1 MKLALL
7 CCDPDVRFGDGYAC
21 PSRLRGLAYGLARA
35 GHEVTAICAGSEPG
49 QSELGDAVAVR
60 ALRLPVSVREI
71 DWHFSRVQPD
81 AVIEWH
87 VPGSLEGARAAAEA
101 GVPHLYDLSRHSLG
115 DGISTSAAVRGAL
128 PEALGLSRGAI
139 APTARVAARVREL
152 AGERYPLD
160 VIGQATAADFLA
172 PPEPEDVARVERVL
186 VMREEPVRI
195 GFYGPLAA
203 DCGLIPLVKALGR
216 VPREQR
222 PRLLVFG
229 DGPERN
235 PALIAAEDAHVG
247 LVLAGRV
254 VPREAPAHLALL
266 DIAVVPGDEDGGV
279 PQALIEA
286 MATQRAVIAPKC
298 DAIAPFVRDGRDAL
312 LVPPDD
318 VDALAD
324 ALLPLMADAP
334 RREKLGHHARRTV
347 MSEHTWDAR
356 AAQLAAFAERV
367 AERSMSEPAVV
378 RVPQRA

>member
-21 PSRLRGLAYGLARA
+21 PSRLRGLAYGLARS
-35 GHEVTAICAGSEPG
+35 GHDVTVICAGSEPG
-49 QSELGDAVAVR
+49 QTELGDAVAVR

-87 VPGSLEGARAAAEA
+87 VPGSLEGARASAEA
-101 GVPHLYDLSRHSLG
+101 GVPHVYDLSRSSLG
-115 DGISTSAAVRGAL
+115 DGIATSAAVRGAL

-139 APTARVAARVREL
+139 APTARVASRVHEL
-152 AGERYPLD
+152 AGEAYPLD
-160 VIGQATAADFLA
+160 VIGQAAAAEFLA
-172 PPEPEDVARVERVL
+172 PPAPEDIARVERVL
-186 VMREEPVRI
+186 ALRDEPVRV
-195 GFYGPLAA
+195 GFYGPLGA
-203 DCGLIPLVKALGR
+203 DSGLPSLVKALGR
-216 VPREQR
+216 VPRDLR

-229 DGPERN
+229 DGPGRN
-235 PALIAAEDAHVG
+235 PALVAAEDARVG
-247 LVLAGRV
+247 LVLTGRV
-254 VPREAPAHLALL
+254 AHREAPAHLALL
-266 DIAVVPGDEDGGV
+266 DIAVVPGDDDGGV

-286 MATQRAVIAPKC
+286 MAMQRAVIAPKC

-318 VDALAD
+318 ADALAD
-324 ALLPLMADAP
+324 ALLPLMTDGP
-334 RREKLGHHARRTV
+334 RREKLGEHARRTV

-367 AERSMSEPAVV
+367 AERSTAEPAAV
-378 RVPQRA
+378 RMPQRA